1 MNLRMGEQASAEAVA
16 AAAPELEFGEKPS
29 GGLAGGLALSALSRA
44 FEGQQG
50 GSWLEGEG
58 GI

>member
-1 MNLRMGEQASAEAVA
+1 MGEQASAEAVA
-16 AAAPELEFGEKPS
+16 AAAPELEFGEKTS